1 MRTPWPADPVS
12 DPSAAPD
19 APAPAGTGAADAA
32 AKTAATPIL
41 MTVPAVAPAP
51 SAVPASEATRRA
63 ATDPQVPGAAA
74 RPGTATQPLRILQ
87 ISHDLKPGGLQRV
100 VIDLAQGLRRLGHDA
115 HICSLRGTGPLAAEI
130 RARGIPLWEMPW
142 PERGADRGLFLKVRR
157 LLREQ
162 RYDVVHTHNTQPFL
176 DGGLAA
182 FLARVPVRIHTDHAR
197 PFPDKLRYM
206 AMERMMSWAYD
217 KVVGVSAHTAGELRR
232 HEGISP
238 RKLAVIP
245 NGIDGEWY
253 RAECARADRARL
265 REEAGLGR
273 FRTVFGL
280 GARLEAQ
287 KGIAFLL
294 EAMPAILAR
303 HPDVALALAGSG
315 SLEAELKEKARA
327 LGVAG
332 NVRFLGAYPQL
343 LRFYPLLDF
352 LVLPSLWEGLP
363 LCILEAMSLGLP
375 IIATKVGGVGD
386 ALEDGKTARL
396 VPPGDPAALARAI
409 GGFLEDPEGARA
421 FGEAGR
427 RAFEERHDA
436 AVMVRAYLELYGG
449 ARP

>member
-1 MRTPWPADPVS
+1 MRSPWPADS
-12 DPSAAPD
+12 TSASATEVLAPNAGPATG
-19 APAPAGTGAADAA
+19 APARMAQ
-32 AKTAATPIL
+32 
-41 MTVPAVAPAP
+41 AP
-51 SAVPASEATRRA
+51 TR
-63 ATDPQVPGAAA
+63 
-74 RPGTATQPLRILQ
+74 PLRILQ
-87 ISHDLKPGGLQRV
+87 ISHDLNPGGLQRV

-130 RARGIPLWEMPW
+130 GARGIPLWEMPW
-142 PERGADRGLFLKVRR
+142 PEKGSDRFLFLKVRR
-157 LLREQ
+157 LMRAQ

-182 FLARVPVRIHTDHAR
+182 LLARVPVRIHTDHAR

-206 AMERMMSWAYD
+206 AMERIMSFAYD

-232 HEGISP
+232 YEGIAL
-238 RKLAVIP
+238 RKLAVVA

-253 RAECARADRARL
+253 RAGYESIDRARL
-265 REEAGLGR
+265 RAEAGLGR

-287 KGIAFLL
+287 KGIAFLI

-303 HPDVALALAGSG
+303 HPDAALALAGSG
-315 SLEAELKEKARA
+315 SLEGELREKARA
-327 LGVAG
+327 LGVAEH
-332 NVRFLGAYPQL
+332 VRFLGPYPQL

-396 VPPGDPAALARAI
+396 VPPADPAALARAVI
-409 GGFLEDPEGARA
+409 GFLDDPASAREL
-421 FGEAGR
+421 GSAGR
-427 RAFEERHDA
+427 RAFAERHDVA
-436 AVMVRAYLELYGG
+436 LMVRAYLDIYRDGSYGSELSGDV
-449 ARP
+449 RP

>member
-1 MRTPWPADPVS
+1 MRTPSPAETVPE
-12 DPSAAPD
+12 PIASAAPL
-19 APAPAGTGAADAA
+19 AGEPADTPALGNSKVTR
-32 AKTAATPIL
+32 TP
-41 MTVPAVAPAP
+41 
-51 SAVPASEATRRA
+51 SRA
-63 ATDPQVPGAAA
+63 
-74 RPGTATQPLRILQ
+74 LRVLQ
-87 ISHDLKPGGLQRV
+87 ITHDLRPGGLQRV

-115 HICSLRGTGPLAAEI
+115 HICSLRGTGPLAEEI

-142 PERGADRGLFLKVRR
+142 PERGADRLLFLKVYR
-157 LLREQ
+157 LLRER

-182 FLARVPVRIHTDHAR
+182 ALARVPVRIHTDHAR

-206 AMERMMSWAYD
+206 AMERLMSYGYR

-232 HEGISP
+232 HEGIPLS
-238 RKLAVIP
+238 KLAVIA

-253 RAECARADRARL
+253 RSECARLDRRAL
-265 REEAGLGR
+265 REQAGLGA
-273 FRTVFGL
+273 FQSVFGL

-294 EAMPAILAR
+294 EAMPAILER
-303 HPDVALALAGSG
+303 HPDCALALAGSG
-315 SLEAELKEKARA
+315 SLVGELKEKARA

-375 IIATKVGGVGD
+375 IVATRVGGVGD

-396 VPPGDPAALARAI
+396 VPPGDPAALARAVTD
-409 GGFLEDPEGARA
+409 FLGDPERARA
-421 FGEAGR
+421 MGRAGR
-427 RAFEERHDA
+427 AAFNSRHDA
-436 AVMVRAYLELYGG
+436 SVMVRAYLDLYG
-449 ARP
+449 AAPA

>member
-1 MRTPWPADPVS
+1 MPWPTETAEEKRSPTQ
-12 DPSAAPD
+12 PD
-19 APAPAGTGAADAA
+19 AYPTQPDAFPAQPPAG
-32 AKTAATPIL
+32 P
-41 MTVPAVAPAP
+41 
-51 SAVPASEATRRA
+51 R
-63 ATDPQVPGAAA
+63 
-74 RPGTATQPLRILQ
+74 PLRILQ
-87 ISHDLKPGGLQRV
+87 VSHDLQLGGLERV

-142 PERGADRGLFLKVRR
+142 PERGADRGMFLKVFR
-157 LLREQ
+157 LMREQ
-162 RYDVVHTHNTQPFL
+162 RYDVVHTHNTHPFL

-206 AMERMMSWAYD
+206 AAERVLSYAYD
-217 KVVGVSAHTAGELRR
+217 KVVGVSAHTAGQLRR
-232 HEGISP
+232 HEGIAS

-245 NGIDGEWY
+245 NGIDGSWY
-253 RAECARADRARL
+253 RDECARVDRL
-265 REEAGLGR
+265 RLRDEAGLGG

-287 KGIAFLL
+287 KGIVFLL

-303 HPDVALALAGSG
+303 HPDAALALAGSG
-315 SLEAELKEKARA
+315 SLEGELKEKAHA

-332 NVRFLGAYPQL
+332 NVRFLGPYPQL

-375 IIATKVGGVGD
+375 IIATNVGGVGD
-386 ALEDGKTARL
+386 ALQAGRTARL
-396 VPPGDPAALARAI
+396 VPPGDPVALARAVNV
-409 GGFLEDPEGARA
+409 FLDDPEGARSL
-421 FGEAGR
+421 GR
-427 RAFEERHDA
+427 AARQDFDARHDA
-436 AVMVRAYLELYGG
+436 SVMVRAYLELYGK
-449 ARP
+449 APA